1 MLSNLHPYFQ
11 QGNLGA
17 NVVQLFLDFFLL
29 LLLPYVILIPPRCVQ
44 LLAKEHAYKLLM
56 PAPRVPPTK
65 RKPEDEQPAG
75 DSEVPH
81 KVPKGGK
88 PKAKTTKGNKPKKG
102 E

>member
-1 MLSNLHPYFQ
+1 M
-11 QGNLGA
+11 
-17 NVVQLFLDFFLL
+17 
-29 LLLPYVILIPPRCVQ
+29 ILIPPRCVQ

-65 RKPEDEQPAG
+65 RKPEDEPPAG

>member
-1 MLSNLHPYFQ
+1 M
-11 QGNLGA
+11 
-17 NVVQLFLDFFLL
+17 
-29 LLLPYVILIPPRCVQ
+29 ILIPPRCVQ

-65 RKPEDEQPAG
+65 RKPEDEPAG

-88 PKAKTTKGNKPKKG
+88 PKAKTTKGNKSKKG